1 MEQAEL
7 PQIALG
13 KNVPYAAEFTI
24 LLLLLLFNS
33 LTTPA
38 LAVAA
43 RSGKYHCHQLQ
54 TPVLCQAK
62 YHSKV
67 FCAQQALAGKG
78 VRNAHMSQIH
88 WRL

>member
-1 MEQAEL
+1 MEQAEF

-38 LAVAA
+38 LAVAVENTTVTNCRPQFSA
-43 RSGKYHCHQLQ
+43 RLNITQKCFVHN
-54 TPVLCQAK
+54 K
-62 YHSKV
+62 
-67 FCAQQALAGKG
+67 
-78 VRNAHMSQIH
+78 H
-88 WRL
+88 WPARGLGMLI

>member
-1 MEQAEL
+1 MEQAEF

-43 RSGKYHCHQLQ
+43 RSGKYHCHQL
-54 TPVLCQAK
+54 
-62 YHSKV
+62 
-67 FCAQQALAGKG
+67 
-78 VRNAHMSQIH
+78 
-88 WRL
+88 